1 MKQLSNL
8 STIGMV
14 RVPGGKFD
22 MGTRRSDLERLSKE
36 IPWEDFSS
44 ESPCVS
50 VDVREFY
57 MTPCAITECIWN
69 YVTELKQCFMPL
81 TPVAVSGEYYP
92 VTGVSWREALEFCYR
107 LSSSVGILY
116 SLPTETQWEYA
127 CRAGS
132 YANFSMGD
140 YLHSNEC
147 NYNPNI
153 AYSFSKGTHH
163 RQKIVPVNSFKPN
176 EFGMYNMHG
185 NVWEWCLDDWTT
197 NYRNHPRN
205 CSVSYHNGSYK
216 VLRGGDYS
224 SSGYACRSAYRSC
237 DHPDS
242 KMFGYGFRVVAIL

>member
-1 MKQLSNL
+1 MRKLSDL

-14 RVPGGKFD
+14 KIPGGNFN
-22 MGTRRSDLERLSKE
+22 MGTNRNDLRKLTKE
-36 IPWEDFSS
+36 ITWEDFSS
-44 ESPCVS
+44 ESPCIS
-50 VDVREFY
+50 VNVKEFY
-57 MTPCAITECIWN
+57 MTPYTITESTWN
-69 YVTELKQCFMPL
+69 YVTELKQCVLPL
-81 TPVAVSGEYYP
+81 TPINKFGEYYP

-116 SLPTETQWEYA
+116 TLPSEAQWEYA

-132 YANFSMGD
+132 HSNFSMGD
-140 YLHSNEC
+140 YLYSNEC
-147 NYNPNI
+147 NYNPSVT
-153 AYSFSKGTHH
+153 YTFSKGTQH
-163 RQKIVPVNSFKPN
+163 RQKLVPVDSFKPN

-197 NYRNHPRN
+197 TYRNHPRN
-205 CSVSYHNGSYK
+205 CGVSYCNGSYK

-242 KMFGYGFRVVAIL
+242 KLFSYSFRIVAVL